1 MGVTVELIPC
11 SDNAFTEV
19 SRRIL
24 DHHHDSLPRLTDCR
38 ILLANL
44 NSAPALRRALLLEAE
59 QAGHQ
64 ALLGPTIQSTSEWL
78 SDQSVLPQPVL
89 SQAAQELVLV
99 DAIRHAKNLF
109 NGHDPWLLTSELSGL
124 FTELTLA
131 RVPLK
136 SQQQFKDLLRE
147 GYGIDKDEPLPFM
160 DEARIVFMLWK
171 AWHQQLRDDHVIDA
185 ATAQLMRQAQS
196 LQAPDQQDTLW
207 IIGFEEQTAAAI
219 DWLHQ
224 LLLQGKTRLILQASI
239 SQINNNPA
247 HPYARLIQQLDAQ
260 IQQSE
265 QRPSAF
271 GQLLDTV
278 FDIDTPPLHERAVA
292 FSRQHANSPLTD
304 RLTTLHTQSAEQEAE
319 AVVLQLRR
327 WLLENKH
334 SIGIISEDRRLARRI
349 RALLEREGLA
359 LQDTGGWALSTTSS
373 AAVLERWLQTVEE
386 DFAHA
391 PLLDILKSPFICL
404 AEDRQAHL
412 QNVRRFEQDVVF
424 HEQIA
429 RGLERYRTH
438 LNLRA
443 ARLPDWSET
452 SRRDIEQML
461 NRLDH
466 AAEPLRGLL
475 HDEHPAAAFT
485 AAVMQ
490 SLQELG
496 IDLLFAADSA
506 GQRVL
511 DEIQSLHTAAED
523 SHTKLRWE
531 EFRSWLGRT
540 LERYTFQ
547 PVASQSAI
555 QLMTLAQCTLQQFD
569 AVIIAGCTADL
580 LPGRADGQ
588 AFFNQAVR
596 AELGLPTWRDALNIK
611 LHQFRCTLEAA
622 PQILLS
628 CCDEINGEPVT
639 PSPWLELIETF
650 HSIAYGQSLHDEPLE
665 QLLRALRQ
673 YPGQD
678 LSQQNNGDTKRP
690 APAITAALLPK
701 AWTASTHQRL
711 IDCPYRFFAADIL
724 HLSAPEEIREALE
737 KSDYGEYVHRILQA
751 FHGNIKELPGPWQG
765 QLTGNQR
772 DAAMQLLT
780 QISQAV
786 FQNAISDNLAARGWL
801 KRWLACIP
809 AYIDWCIE
817 RNSRWRP
824 QLVEQRM
831 QREIL
836 PGITLKGRV
845 DRIDRCGDQQAI
857 LDYKTGGTPGID
869 TVLEGEAVQLPSY
882 ALLSE
887 SDVSR
892 VEYVQFDKNKVY
904 NKVNLED
911 DELQQ
916 LTVNIK
922 QRLLQLTNAIGQG
935 QALPAWGDPGV
946 CRYCEFD
953 GICRRDSWRDH
964 DG

>member
-11 SDNAFTEV
+11 SENAFTEV
-19 SRRIL
+19 ARRIL
-24 DHHHDSLPRLTDCR
+24 DHHHTSLPDLTDCR

-44 NSAPALRRALLLEAE
+44 NSAPALRRALLIQAE

-64 ALLGPTIQSTSEWL
+64 ALLGPSIQTMNEWL
-78 SDQSVLPQPVL
+78 SDQSLLPQPVL

-99 DAIRHAKNLF
+99 DAIRHTKNLF
-109 NGHDPWLLTSELSGL
+109 DSHDPWLLSSELSGL

-136 SQQQFKDLLRE
+136 SQQQFKVLLRE

-160 DEARIVFMLWK
+160 DEARIVFTLWK
-171 AWHQQLRDDHVIDA
+171 AWHQQLRDDHVMDA

-196 LQAPDQQDTLW
+196 LEAPDQQDALW
-207 IIGFEEQTAAAI
+207 IIGFEPQAVTAI
-219 DWLHQ
+219 DWLQQ
-224 LLLQGKTRLILQASI
+224 LLLQGKTRLLLQASI
-239 SQINNNPA
+239 TQINNNPA

-260 IQQSE
+260 IQQSD
-265 QRPSAF
+265 QPPSAF
-271 GQLLDTV
+271 SQLLDTV
-278 FDIDTPPLHERAVA
+278 FANHTQPLHERAHA
-292 FSRQHANSPLTD
+292 FSSQHSDSPLTN

-327 WLLENKH
+327 WLLEDKH

-359 LQDTGGWALSTTSS
+359 LQDAGGWALSTTSS

-386 DFAHA
+386 DFAHT
-391 PLLDILKSPFICL
+391 PLLDVLKSPFVCL
-404 AEDRQAHL
+404 AENRRAHL
-412 QNVRRFEQDVVF
+412 QNVRRFEQDIVF

-429 RGLERYRTH
+429 RGLERYRRH

-452 SRRDIEQML
+452 SRHDIEHML

-466 AAEPLRGLL
+466 AAEPLRELL
-475 HDEHPAAAFT
+475 HDEHPVAAFT
-485 AAVMQ
+485 TAVMQ

-496 IDLLFAADSA
+496 IDLLLATDPA

-511 DEIQSLHTAAED
+511 DELQSLHTAAEE
-523 SHTKLRWE
+523 SHTRLRWE
-531 EFRSWLGRT
+531 EFRGWLGRT
-540 LERYTFQ
+540 LERFTFQ
-547 PVASQSAI
+547 PATSQSAI
-555 QLMTLAQCTLQQFD
+555 QLMTLAQCAMQQFD

-580 LPGRADGQ
+580 LPGKAAGQ
-588 AFFNQAVR
+588 AFFNQSVR
-596 AELGLPTWRDALNIK
+596 AELGLPTWRDTLNIK

-622 PQILLS
+622 PQILLT
-628 CCDEINGEPVT
+628 CCDEIKAEPVT
-639 PSPWLELIETF
+639 ASPWLELLETF
-650 HSIAYGQSLHDEPLE
+650 HSIAYGTALHDDQLE
-665 QLLRALRQ
+665 QLIRALRQ
-673 YPGQD
+673 HPGLN
-678 LSQQNNGDTKRP
+678 LSQQNISSTKRP

-701 AWTASTHQRL
+701 DWTASTHQRL

-765 QLTGNQR
+765 QLTGNER
-772 DAAMQLLT
+772 DAAIQLLQ

-817 RNSRWRP
+817 RNAHWQP

-857 LDYKTGGTPGID
+857 LDYKTGKTADID
-869 TVLEGEAVQLPSY
+869 AVFEGEAVQLPSY

-892 VEYVQFDKNKVY
+892 VEYVQFDKNKVH
-904 NKVNLED
+904 NKVCLED
-911 DELQQ
+911 DELRQ

-922 QRLLQLTNAIGQG
+922 QRLLQMTRDIGEG
-935 QALPAWGDPGV
+935 QALHAWGDPDV

-953 GICRRDSWRDH
+953 GICRRDSWQDH
-964 DG
+964 DR